1 MTENSPDLVSTVAAS
16 ISDGM
21 AVEWE
26 RIAEQLAGEDDDLL
40 AELKIVEQ
48 IARFHQTG
56 LPGTPDESSIYVRP
70 AHRSQPKIWAHLLI
84 LGPIEFGPSGDLY
97 LAHDT
102 KLRRDVALKLM
113 PEERY
118 PAGDAARALKETQ
131 HLTRIRHNNLV
142 TVFGAAQANGRVG
155 LWMELVRGITL
166 DEALKRRGTCA
177 PHDASHIGLD
187 VCRAVATLHRE
198 GMVHGDITARNVMRD
213 ESGRT
218 VLMDC
223 AGRIFGGLPRTRS
236 DDIYGIGVL
245 LFHLV
250 TNRYPVEGRTYLR
263 ALRPDLPDD
272 FASIV
277 ERALDADPRRRFHS
291 AGAFEL
297 TLAGLV
303 GAVAEHRSRHPGRLL
318 STAVKRVAARLRR
331 GGP

>member
-1 MTENSPDLVSTVAAS
+1 MTENPDLVSTVAAS
-16 ISDGM
+16 ISDGL

-26 RIAEQLAGEDDDLL
+26 RIAEQFAGEDDDLL

-56 LPGTPDESSIYVRP
+56 LPGAPDASSIYVRP

-84 LGPIEFGPSGDLY
+84 LGRIESGPAGELY

-102 KLRRDVALKLM
+102 KLRCDVALKLM
-113 PEERY
+113 PEGRY
-118 PAGDAARALKETQ
+118 PAGDAARALKEAQ
-131 HLTRIRHNNLV
+131 HLTRIRHTNLV
-142 TVFGAAQANGRVG
+142 TVFGAAEASGRVG
-155 LWMELVRGITL
+155 LWMEPVRGITL
-166 DEALKRRGTCA
+166 DEALKQHGTFG
-177 PHDASHIGLD
+177 PRDAAHIGLD
-187 VCRAVATLHRE
+187 VCRAVAAVHRE
-198 GMVHGDITARNVMRD
+198 GIVHGDITARNVMRD

-223 AGRIFGGLPRTRS
+223 AGRMFGGLPRTRS
-236 DDIYGIGVL
+236 DDIYGIGAL

-277 ERALDADPRRRFHS
+277 ERALDADPRRRFPG
-291 AGAFEL
+291 AGAFEVS
-297 TLAGLV
+297 LAGLV
-303 GAVAEHRSRHPGRLL
+303 GAVAEQGSRHPGRML
-318 STAVKRVAARLRR
+318 STAVKRIAARLRR